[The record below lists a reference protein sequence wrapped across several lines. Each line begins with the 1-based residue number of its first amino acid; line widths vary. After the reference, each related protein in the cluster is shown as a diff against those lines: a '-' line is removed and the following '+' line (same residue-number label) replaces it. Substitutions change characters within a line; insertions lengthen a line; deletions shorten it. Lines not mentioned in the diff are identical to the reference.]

1 MRVLSIIAISAV
13 IATAC
18 SSEEEKTEEKEGPD
32 QPVQEQTQMT
42 PEDVLGELQELASNQ
57 QISKEIVD
65 KMIDKTMLFHRS
77 FPEDERTAE
86 VLFMTAA
93 NAQMIGERGR
103 DSGNPQTGYFH
114 KCISLLDIIIAD
126 YPEFADMKSVH
137 SLKAVILDLDLEQK
151 DEAVKAYQYLIDTY
165 PEDTFNIENNWK
177 VRIENIDE
185 NPLDAI
191 LAS

>member
-93 NAQMIGERGR
+93 NAQMIGERCR
-103 DSGNPQTGYFH
+103 DSW
-114 KCISLLDIIIAD
+114 CA
-126 YPEFADMKSVH
+126 
-137 SLKAVILDLDLEQK
+137 K
-151 DEAVKAYQYLIDTY
+151 DGASNTLNHFFIFKLTFNKLAVKI
-165 PEDTFNIENNWK
+165 
-177 VRIENIDE
+177 
-185 NPLDAI
+185 
-191 LAS
+191 